1 MTRAIAGRG
10 PLAGPGRMKGY
21 TYVGSFTVHG
31 ELIVADRC
39 YVKSTRPDLAHR
51 FRAKRGAWHAW
62 SRSSSGKY
70 RQVML
75 LVAAHERHLA
85 LAKKGWHRRVDVP
98 RVGADVPVESGNVGV
113 LDAQRL
119 DADEVFATMV
129 DDAYGTGEPEQ
140 LLDGSGCAT
149 HTGMGDGIYPLG
161 VETSRGVAVAVQVGF
176 VFDDDDE
183 DEEADGA
190 KPAIPVTKAGEPRQ
204 HVGTG
209 TPPLHAAVV
218 DGDRKKVKQ
227 LLADGAKVNA
237 RNELGETAAYV
248 AARKGNLPILRVLR
262 DAGANVLARG
272 EAGETALCCAAFEG
286 YSAVV
291 MELLAAGA
299 DPNDR
304 AGPVRATPIHAAAMG
319 NQADAALQL
328 LAAGARI
335 DVRDSHLYTPLMCA
349 ASRGSAEAARVL
361 LARGPGNDENEA
373 LLIAAD
379 EGYLDLVKLLITG
392 GADPTYRSKYGKTA
406 LMHAQMSKHRKA
418 RAVVKFLASVTPDAP
433 ALTVR
438 TRRQSGR
445 R

>member
-1 MTRAIAGRG
+1 
-10 PLAGPGRMKGY
+10 
-21 TYVGSFTVHG
+21 VGSFTVHG

-75 LVAAHERHLA
+75 VVAAHERHLA

-129 DDAYGTGEPEQ
+129 DDGYGTGEPEQ

-176 VFDDDDE
+176 FFDDDDDDDDDV
-183 DEEADGA
+183 DEEDGA

-204 HVGTG
+204 RLGTV
-209 TPPLHAAVV
+209 TAPLHAAVV
-218 DGDRKKVKQ
+218 DGDRRKVKQ
-227 LLADGAKVNA
+227 LLAEGAKVNE
-237 RNELGETAAYV
+237 RDRLGETAAYV
-248 AARKGNLPILRVLR
+248 AACKGNVAILRVLR
-262 DAGANVLARG
+262 DAGANLLARG
-272 EAGETALCCAAFEG
+272 EVGETALCRAAFEG

-291 MELLAAGA
+291 TELLAAGA

-319 NQADAALQL
+319 DQAGVTQQL

-361 LARGPGNDENEA
+361 LAHGPGNDENEA

-406 LMHAQMSKHRKA
+406 LMHAQMCKHRKA

-433 ALTVR
+433 ALIAR